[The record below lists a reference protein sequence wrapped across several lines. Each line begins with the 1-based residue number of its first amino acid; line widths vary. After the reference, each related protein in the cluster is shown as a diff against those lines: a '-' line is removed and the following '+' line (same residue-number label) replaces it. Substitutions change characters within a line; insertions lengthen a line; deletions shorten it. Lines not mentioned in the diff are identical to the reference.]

1 MAGADPPFKM
11 RRAFQSVISVDPEGG
26 SVLSG
31 RGGSHQDR
39 TQGSIP
45 RGPGQRAL
53 RGSRAGIVVLFGTL
67 WCFWCAHHVIGVKPL
82 STPSMSAEVPMYTT
96 NNVPRF
102 AY

>member
-53 RGSRAGIVVLFGTL
+53 RGSRAGIVVLFGVFGVL
-67 WCFWCAHHVIGVKPL
+67 GVAHHVTGVKPL
-82 STPSMSAEVPMYTT
+82 STPSMSCTYVHYT